1 MVLWLKEMSPVQEVS
16 DQLKPACSAQ
26 NRPSQLMILANLE
39 VINLGGEIQRDT
51 SMHQLAN
58 LCLCCLHYRFSHY
71 KAHFLFWLVTD

>member
-16 DQLKPACSAQ
+16 DQLIPA
-26 NRPSQLMILANLE
+26 QLMILANLE
-39 VINLGGEIQRDT
+39 VINLGEKSQRGT

-71 KAHFLFWLVTD
+71 KAHFLFGLVTD